1 MFGFSLAELL
11 VVFLVALLF
20 IKPDDLPEIARFAGK
35 MVFKG
40 KKALNDLKKYF
51 KEVEQD
57 LGIDEIKNE
66 INRGIAE
73 ESAKLKELE
82 ATIIVDMDGN
92 EHKVYDVQEL
102 REDLSKEE
110 ISQEISKLN
119 EENTSKKIT
128 EAD

>member
-51 KEVEQD
+51 KDVEQD
-57 LGIDEIKNE
+57 LGIDELKNE